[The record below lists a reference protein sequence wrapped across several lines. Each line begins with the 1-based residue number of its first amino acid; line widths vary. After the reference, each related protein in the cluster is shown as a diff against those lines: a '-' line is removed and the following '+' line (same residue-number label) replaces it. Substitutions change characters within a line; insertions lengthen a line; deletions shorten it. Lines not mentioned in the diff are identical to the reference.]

1 MRYVIARFDRGYA
14 RPDWPLDRISEHR
27 KGFGGRNAAAIGKAT
42 ASAK

>member
-1 MRYVIARFDRGYA
+1 MRYVIARFDRGNA

-27 KGFGGRNAAAIGKAT
+27 DGFDGRNAAAIGEAA